1 MYLGKFTI
9 RSRSHQLLHEP
20 HKHTH
25 THAHANTYAGLERKS
40 FDNKTV
46 SFEKHVKEEHNMW
59 HYLYFI
65 VLIKVKDPTEF
76 TGPESYV
83 YGQVEVNYCIFYHL
97 KIGYFCFNV
106 DINVKETIIV
116 KCFIE
121 NNLLIS

>member
-1 MYLGKFTI
+1 MVKHHL
-9 RSRSHQLLHEP
+9 RLHYITSVSTVDDVFRKVYDSKP
-20 HKHTH
+20 KSPVVTRTTH
-25 THAHANTYAGLERKS
+25 THAYAGLERKS

-97 KIGYFCFNV
+97 KSG
-106 DINVKETIIV
+106 
-116 KCFIE
+116 
-121 NNLLIS
+121 